1 MSEVVMEE
9 IATPPACSVTYELL
23 EEFTGTRT
31 AEVPDMENEGQ
42 TISEES
48 PCSDIRVRFTDG
60 TITHER
66 NVNVCRDADG
76 NYDHEATLVRVGE
89 VAMGVENKIASG
101 VIS

>member
-1 MSEVVMEE
+1 M
-9 IATPPACSVTYELL
+9 PVTYELL

-31 AEVPDMENEGQ
+31 TEMPDMENEGE

-66 NVNVCRDADG
+66 NVNVCRDSEG
-76 NYDHEATLVRVGE
+76 SYDHEATLVRIGE
-89 VAMGVENKIASG
+89 VAMGVEGKIAAG

>member
-1 MSEVVMEE
+1 M
-9 IATPPACSVTYELL
+9 TVTYALL

-31 AEVPDMENEGQ
+31 TEMPDMENDGQ
-42 TISEES
+42 TVTEES

-66 NVNVCRDADG
+66 YVNVCRDAEG
-76 NYDHEATLVRVGE
+76 NYDHEATLGRVEENCWG
-89 VAMGVENKIASG
+89 VANKIAVG

>member
-1 MSEVVMEE
+1 M
-9 IATPPACSVTYELL
+9 TVTYELL

-31 AEVPDMENEGQ
+31 TEMPDMENEGE

-66 NVNVCRDADG
+66 NVNVCRDSEG
-76 NYDHEATLVRVGE
+76 NYDHEATLERVQQHCTG
-89 VAMGVENKIASG
+89 VANKIAVG